1 MKVYIVTDGSYS
13 DYTIERVFSSRE
25 AAEEYR
31 VWKRIR
37 NDIEEYE
44 VYDEAFTTEDGEKAM
59 FIKVQGTVYPEAV
72 VSIIYDIR
80 HAMLHK
86 DTRTRGAGVVVS
98 SLNRYHPKSDH
109 FNIYTYRYIPL
120 DRWDEDKYKDKL
132 TKSLYDLAAMAKDM
146 FADGASPMMIDR
158 ALNNELKETEDE

>member
-1 MKVYIVTDGSYS
+1 MKIYIVTDGSYS
-13 DYTIERVFSSRE
+13 DYTIERVFSNRP

-80 HAMLHK
+80 HSMLCK
-86 DTRTRGAGVVVS
+86 ETRTRGAGV
-98 SLNRYHPKSDH
+98 YDTKSDH
-109 FNIYTYRYIPL
+109 FSIYTYRYIPL
-120 DRWDEDKYKDKL
+120 DKWDEEKYKDKL
-132 TKSLYDLAAMAKDM
+132 TKSLYDLAAVAKDM
-146 FADGASPMMIDR
+146 FADGASPMMVDR
-158 ALNNELKETEDE
+158 ALNNNLEED

>member
-13 DYTIERVFSSRE
+13 DYTIERVFSSRP

-31 VWKRIR
+31 MWKRIR

-80 HAMLHK
+80 HAMLCK
-86 DTRTRGAGVVVS
+86 EARTRGAGV
-98 SLNRYHPKSDH
+98 YDTKSDR
-109 FNIYTYRYIPL
+109 FSIYTYRYIPL
-120 DRWDEDKYKDKL
+120 DKWDEDKYKDKL
-132 TKSLYDLAAMAKDM
+132 TKSLYDLTAMAKDM
-146 FADGASPMMIDR
+146 FADGASPMMVDR
-158 ALNNELKETEDE
+158 ALNSELKEIEDE